1 MLYINHKKSK
11 NMKKRILGVIFA
23 LFATGLFFAQDDM
36 PISKKDMP
44 ISKKDM
50 PSSVQRNVTR
60 YFGKKNISSI
70 IKDKE
75 DGKIVYEVSFDDGT
89 KAEFSSNGSIIV
101 AKNYNGVPASIV
113 PARVQAYVRKYY
125 PQSKIVQWKKKSN
138 KQKIELDNDLD
149 LEFTLKGDFLR
160 IDD

>member
-1 MLYINHKKSK
+1 
-11 NMKKRILGVIFA
+11 MKKRILGAMFA
-23 LFATGLFFAQDDM
+23 LFATGIFFAQD
-36 PISKKDMP
+36 DMP

-89 KAEFSSNGSIIV
+89 KAEFSSNGSIIE
-101 AKNYNGVPASIV
+101 AKNHNGVPASIV
-113 PARVQAYVRKYY
+113 PARVQADVRKYY

-138 KQKIELDNDLD
+138 HQKIELDNDLD

>member
-1 MLYINHKKSK
+1 
-11 NMKKRILGVIFA
+11 MKKRILGAMFA
-23 LFATGLFFAQDDM
+23 LFATGLFFAQD
-36 PISKKDMP
+36 DMP

-89 KAEFSSNGSIIV
+89 KAEFSSNGSIIE
-101 AKNYNGVPASIV
+101 AKNHNGVPASIV
-113 PARVQAYVRKYY
+113 PARVQAYVSQYS

>member
-1 MLYINHKKSK
+1 
-11 NMKKRILGVIFA
+11 MKKRILGAMFA

-36 PISKKDMP
+36 PISKEG
-44 ISKKDM
+44 M

-70 IKDKE
+70 IKDRE
-75 DGKIVYEVSFDDGT
+75 DGKIVYEVSFEDGT
-89 KAEFSSNGSIIV
+89 KAEFSSNGNIIEV
-101 AKNYNGVPASIV
+101 KSYSGVPSSVV
-113 PARVQAYVRKYY
+113 PSKIQAYVRKYY

>member
-1 MLYINHKKSK
+1 
-11 NMKKRILGVIFA
+11 MKKRILGAMFA

-36 PISKKDMP
+36 PISKR
-44 ISKKDM
+44 DM
-50 PSSVQRNVTR
+50 PSAVQKNVTR
-60 YFGKKNISSI
+60 YFGKKAISSI

-89 KAEFSSNGSIIV
+89 KAEFSSNGNIIEV
-101 AKNYNGVPASIV
+101 KSYSGVPSSVV
-113 PARVQAYVRKYY
+113 PSKVQAYVRKYY
-125 PQSKIVQWKKKSN
+125 PKNKIVQWKKKSN

>member
-1 MLYINHKKSK
+1 
-11 NMKKRILGVIFA
+11 MKKRILGAMFA

-44 ISKKDM
+44 
-50 PSSVQRNVTR
+50 SSLQRNVTR

-75 DGKIVYEVSFDDGT
+75 DGKIVYEVSFEDGT
-89 KAEFSSNGSIIV
+89 KAEFSSNGNIIEV
-101 AKNYNGVPASIV
+101 KSYSGVPSSVV
-113 PARVQAYVRKYY
+113 PSKVQAYVRKYY

>member
-89 KAEFSSNGSIIV
+89 KAEFSSNGSIIE
-101 AKNYNGVPASIV
+101 AKNHNGVPASIV

>member
-1 MLYINHKKSK
+1 
-11 NMKKRILGVIFA
+11 MKKRILGAMFA
-23 LFATGLFFAQDDM
+23 LFATGLFFAQD
-36 PISKKDMP
+36 DMP

-75 DGKIVYEVSFDDGT
+75 DGKIVYEVSFEDGT
-89 KAEFSSNGSIIV
+89 KAEFSSNGSIIE
-101 AKNYNGVPASIV
+101 AKNHNGVPASVV
-113 PARVQAYVRKYY
+113 PSKVQAYVRKYY
-125 PQSKIVQWKKKSN
+125 PQNKIVHWEKEWN
-138 KQKIELDNDLD
+138 KQKVELDNDLD

>member
-1 MLYINHKKSK
+1 
-11 NMKKRILGVIFA
+11 MKKRILGAMFA
-23 LFATGLFFAQDDM
+23 LFATGLFFAQD
-36 PISKKDMP
+36 DMP

-89 KAEFSSNGSIIV
+89 KAEFSSNGNIIEV
-101 AKNYNGVPASIV
+101 KSYSGVPSSVV
-113 PARVQAYVRKYY
+113 PSKVQAYVRKYY

>member
-1 MLYINHKKSK
+1 MLYINHKKLK
-11 NMKKRILGVIFA
+11 NMKKRILGAMFA

-36 PISKKDMP
+36 PISKE
-44 ISKKDM
+44 DM

-89 KAEFSSNGSIIV
+89 KAEFSSNGSIIE
-101 AKNYNGVPASIV
+101 AKNHNGVPASIV
-113 PARVQAYVRKYY
+113 SARVQAYVRKYY

-149 LEFTLKGDFLR
+149 LEFSLRGDFLR

>member
-1 MLYINHKKSK
+1 
-11 NMKKRILGVIFA
+11 MKKRILGAMFA
-23 LFATGLFFAQDDM
+23 LFATGMFFAQDDM

-44 ISKKDM
+44 
-50 PSSVQRNVTR
+50 SSLQRNVTR

-75 DGKIVYEVSFDDGT
+75 DGKIVYEVSFEDGT
-89 KAEFSSNGSIIV
+89 KAEFSSNGNIIEV
-101 AKNYNGVPASIV
+101 KSYSGVPSSVV
-113 PARVQAYVRKYY
+113 PSKVQAYVRKYY

>member
-11 NMKKRILGVIFA
+11 NMKKRILGAMFA
-23 LFATGLFFAQDDM
+23 LFATGLFFAQD
-36 PISKKDMP
+36 DMP

-70 IKDKE
+70 IKDRE
-75 DGKIVYEVSFDDGT
+75 DGKIIYEVSFDDGT
-89 KAEFSSNGSIIV
+89 KAEFSSNGSIIE
-101 AKNYNGVPASIV
+101 AKNHNGVPASIV

>member
-1 MLYINHKKSK
+1 
-11 NMKKRILGVIFA
+11 MKKRILGAMFA

-44 ISKKDM
+44 
-50 PSSVQRNVTR
+50 SSLQRNVTR

-89 KAEFSSNGSIIV
+89 KAEFSSNGNIIEV
-101 AKNYNGVPASIV
+101 KSYSGVPSSVV
-113 PARVQAYVRKYY
+113 PSKVQAYVRKYY

>member
-1 MLYINHKKSK
+1 MLCINHKKSK
-11 NMKKRILGVIFA
+11 NMKKRILGALFA

-44 ISKKDM
+44 
-50 PSSVQRNVTR
+50 SSVQRNVTK

-70 IKDKE
+70 IKDRE
-75 DGKIVYEVSFDDGT
+75 DGKIVYEVSFEDGT
-89 KAEFSSNGSIIV
+89 KAEFSSNGNIIEV
-101 AKNYNGVPASIV
+101 KSYRGVPSSVV
-113 PARVQAYVRKYY
+113 PSKIQAYVRKYY
-125 PQSKIVQWKKKSN
+125 PKNKIVHWEKEWN